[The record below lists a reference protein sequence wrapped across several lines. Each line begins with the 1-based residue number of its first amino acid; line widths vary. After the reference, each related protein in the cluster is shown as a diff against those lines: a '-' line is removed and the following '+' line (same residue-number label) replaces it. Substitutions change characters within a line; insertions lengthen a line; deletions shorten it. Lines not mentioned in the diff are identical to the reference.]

1 MRRHCMNICSG
12 CDERVSP
19 GEEECSHCGT
29 PLLRGE
35 VASARPVLAG
45 RKTFIAGL
53 GQGDDSKAAER
64 PVLSSPRET
73 RLGGPAAQPQ
83 VDAGRDELYVPRGRA
98 GRRLDPKDPF
108 ATAVQ
113 SEAVPSSSD
122 DPSERRSKT
131 QFWGAADPDSKPTF
145 VGEAKPSTD
154 AASDPWAEA
163 LAEPVVGRPKIVD
176 APDALVG
183 VLVSYSLRS
192 DGAVYPLRRGKT
204 ALGRSGDPGLDIAL
218 DDGKISSPH
227 CMIIVRPSGVFL
239 QDAVSTNGTWFRR
252 GEDAEFQDIQVCLNN
267 SARLEDGDF
276 FRVGDSVFLVHLF
289 DPGLV
294 QRIWGS

>member
-1 MRRHCMNICSG
+1 MNICPG
-12 CDERVSP
+12 CDERVSTV
-19 GEEECSHCGT
+19 EEECSHCGT

-53 GQGDDSKAAER
+53 D
-64 PVLSSPRET
+64 
-73 RLGGPAAQPQ
+73 GPAASPQ
-83 VDAGRDELYVPRGRA
+83 ADAGEDELYVPRGRA
-98 GRRLDPKDPF
+98 AQRLDPKDPF

-113 SEAVPSSSD
+113 SAAAPSPSVGSD
-122 DPSERRSKT
+122 DSSERRGKT
-131 QFWGAADPDSKPTF
+131 QFWGGADPDSKPTL
-145 VGEAKPSTD
+145 VGEANPATSG
-154 AASDPWAEA
+154 ASDPWAEA

-183 VLVSYSLRS
+183 VLVSYSLRA

-204 ALGRSGDPGLDIAL
+204 TLGRSGDPGLDIEL
-218 DDGKISSPH
+218 DDGKVSSPH
-227 CMIIVRPSGVFL
+227 CMIIVRPSGIFL
-239 QDAVSTNGTWFRR
+239 QDAASTNGTWFRR
-252 GEDAEFQDIQVCLNN
+252 GEDAEFQDIQLSMNN

-276 FRVGDSVFLVHLF
+276 LRVGDSVFLVHLF